1 MRCETEGADPYAK
14 QEQQQNKNKNRNYRI
29 IKSKAMKT

>member
-29 IKSKAMKT
+29 VKSKAMKT